1 MFAFKS
7 YSEEASTSF
16 MFKVLFTDPVGD
28 QHIMFVYSYIEDPAV
43 IALLTKGIVKYD
55 FTIERWYSET
65 PVAMTHSLNQYVG
78 KLRRMY
84 AYKKET
90 VTRKKVV
97 TYQET
102 ITVEL

>member
-1 MFAFKS
+1 MFAFKP
-7 YSEEASTSF
+7 YSEEAGASF

-28 QHIMFVYSYIEDPAV
+28 QHVMFVYSYIEDSAV
-43 IALLTKGIVKYD
+43 IALLTKGIVKYE

-65 PVAMTHSLNQYVG
+65 PTALTHSLNQYIG

-90 VTRKKVV
+90 VTRRKVI
-97 TYQET
+97 TYPET
-102 ITVEL
+102 VIVEL